1 MRHSVARHFAKGHG
15 KIPEAYLEVTGIE
28 QVFPKKNELLLLRR
42 ESFWIDQYD
51 SIKFGANTRG
61 FFIYICNKYC

>member
-1 MRHSVARHFAKGHG
+1 MGHG
-15 KIPEAYLEVTGIE
+15 KKPEAYLEVTGIE

-51 SIKFGANTRG
+51 SIKFGANTRE
-61 FFIYICNKYC
+61 